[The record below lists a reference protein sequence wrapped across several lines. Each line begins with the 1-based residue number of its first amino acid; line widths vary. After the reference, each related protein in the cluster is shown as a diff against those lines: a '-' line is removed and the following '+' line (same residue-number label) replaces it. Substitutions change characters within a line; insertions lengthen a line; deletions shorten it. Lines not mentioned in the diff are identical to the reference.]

1 MNGFGYD
8 REVIKER
15 RGTEAKAF
23 FLELKKFVEA
33 NITRT
38 IIEQDI
44 NTLLPYDKFK
54 KIRLVLK
61 KETLMFLNDEIKR
74 LGGADRGIVK
84 IIK

>member
-1 MNGFGYD
+1 MD
-8 REVIKER
+8 RMQKILLSHSR
-15 RGTEAKAF
+15 YF